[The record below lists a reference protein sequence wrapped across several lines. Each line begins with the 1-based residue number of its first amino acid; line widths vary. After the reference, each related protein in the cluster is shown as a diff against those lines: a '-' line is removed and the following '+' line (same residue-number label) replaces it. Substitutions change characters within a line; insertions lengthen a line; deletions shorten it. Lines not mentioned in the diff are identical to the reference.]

1 MQGVLP
7 ELFPDVLLRLVQQ
20 KPALPAVLHPAGEL
34 LRQGGGQGLFGIGP
48 VVQNGLRRGEAA
60 QLVDDVLYPVLA
72 GERRQ
77 VGLAGGDV
85 AEGHT
90 GAAGV
95 HVDAAEK
102 VAGLVIEARGVNDGA
117 GGDHP
122 DDVPLDQALGG
133 GGVLHLLADG
143 HLVAL
148 GDEAGDVGLAGVV
161 GDAAHGDLVL
171 RRLCVLAVVPAG
183 EGQVQLPGGQAGIV
197 GEHLVEIAQ
206 AEKQDGI
213 RVVLFDLQIL
223 LHHGGQ
229 FRHGGHLICLIS

>member
-1 MQGVLP
+1 M
-7 ELFPDVLLRLVQQ
+7 
-20 KPALPAVLHPAGEL
+20 
-34 LRQGGGQGLFGIGP
+34 
-48 VVQNGLRRGEAA
+48 
-60 QLVDDVLYPVLA
+60 LYPVLA

-85 AEGHT
+85 AEGHA

-161 GDAAHGDLVL
+161 GDAAHGHPLL
-171 RRLCVLAVVPAG
+171 LGLGVLAVVPG
-183 EGQVQLPGGQAGIV
+183 SQGQVQFLGRQLGVV
-197 GEHLVEIAQ
+197 GEHLVEVAQ
-206 AEKQDGI
+206 AEEQDRV
-213 RVVLFDLQIL
+213 RVVLLNFQIL

-229 FRHGGHLICLIS
+229 FRHEVHLVVFLC